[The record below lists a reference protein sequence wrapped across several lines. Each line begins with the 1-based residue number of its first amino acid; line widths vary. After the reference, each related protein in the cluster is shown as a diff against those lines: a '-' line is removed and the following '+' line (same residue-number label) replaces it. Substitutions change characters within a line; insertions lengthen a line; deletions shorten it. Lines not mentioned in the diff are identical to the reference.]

1 MATRGRP
8 KSNSSKVSDNTS
20 SEVKADVNVVTSKTN
35 LGGSTEFAK
44 DLTKDQLLE
53 ILAKLLQE
61 KVQPTPVEEKKE
73 DEYSYEED
81 EFNAI
86 KINQD
91 DYIKVISLN
100 PFELNL
106 STQGGGRGRI
116 FTFKT
121 FGSTKRI
128 LYSDLVQIMENYQH
142 FLNDGLFY
150 IADQRVIRRHGLDD
164 AYSRILTEPM
174 IKKILDGTTTQDAI
188 SIIKSAS
195 PRQQEVIAQMFID
208 RRLEN
213 PESIDLNMWDKIER
227 ATGIPMQEKYESTKQ
242 YLDFMEERK
251 EQSQ

>member
-61 KVQPTPVEEKKE
+61 KVQPTPIEEKKE

-91 DYIKVISLN
+91 DYIKVVSLN

-116 FTFKT
+116 QFKW
-121 FGSTKRI
+121 I
-128 LYSDLVQIMENYQH
+128 
-142 FLNDGLFY
+142 
-150 IADQRVIRRHGLDD
+150 
-164 AYSRILTEPM
+164 
-174 IKKILDGTTTQDAI
+174 
-188 SIIKSAS
+188 
-195 PRQQEVIAQMFID
+195 
-208 RRLEN
+208 
-213 PESIDLNMWDKIER
+213 
-227 ATGIPMQEKYESTKQ
+227 
-242 YLDFMEERK
+242 
-251 EQSQ
+251 